1 MNEVHRYKVV
11 TMLSAAGATIGYDPH
26 GPDIVM
32 ASAFDEATRL
42 FLDAAER
49 CVASERREKELQQRL
64 TAADER
70 WRELVSAVR
79 SINRSPQYKVM
90 AIDDDEP
97 QYRQRK
103 EWIDWVLG
111 LCDAPAALGEI
122 DLTPKRLAH
131 AESVIEQ
138 QNNLIASL
146 RAELVESYRVS
157 AMPQAEPAQ
166 EDRETLI
173 GYGRSSGLDEAS
185 TLCTRLAYAAYYPPG
200 TRFKAFTPKAQKAL
214 GDLLIKAANEI
225 ASLPGGPYE
234 RFKARQAKK
243 AQSAESR

>member
-1 MNEVHRYKVV
+1 MNFQPPDPPEYGHCLTCKTSIHQDEVRGDHCIECEPEAMTNQTIDGVSRKSLEQALKLAAVFDDGGDGADAESARGVV
-11 TMLSAAGATIGYDPH
+11 
-26 GPDIVM
+26 
-32 ASAFDEATRL
+32 
-42 FLDAAER
+42 
-49 CVASERREKELQQRL
+49 
-64 TAADER
+64 
-70 WRELVSAVR
+70 
-79 SINRSPQYKVM
+79 
-90 AIDDDEP
+90 
-97 QYRQRK
+97 
-103 EWIDWVLG
+103 WILRA
-111 LCDAPAALGEI
+111 LLDAPAVLGEI

-131 AESVIEQ
+131 AEIVIEQ

-146 RAELVESYRVS
+146 RAELVESYRV
-157 AMPQAEPAQ
+157 AAQPQGDPTQ

-185 TLCTRLAYAAYYPPG
+185 THCSRMAYAAYYPPG

-243 AQSAESR
+243 SESAKSR